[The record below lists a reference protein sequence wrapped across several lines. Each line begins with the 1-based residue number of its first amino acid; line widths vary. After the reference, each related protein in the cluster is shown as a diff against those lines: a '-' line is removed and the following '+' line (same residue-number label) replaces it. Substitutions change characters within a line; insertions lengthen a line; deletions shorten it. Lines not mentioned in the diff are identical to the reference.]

1 MKFIVALTLLA
12 FVAYAGQT
20 SVDLTPSVKSL
31 DGSNVAANKG
41 DAGASAN
48 AKATPAAPTPAKDIA
63 TATDGVQTITATVG
77 DTVSLQ
83 LDEPV
88 DGQGLTWDIVEQV
101 LGYNKI
107 WTLAEESFV
116 LNQDGKAG
124 VRTFKIK
131 VKKAGEETITLV
143 RGDMTKFDD
152 AQDDYGKNDKNLFN
166 LDLMRAA
173 EYTQIKVKGV

>member
-1 MKFIVALTLLA
+1 MKFLVVLTL
-12 FVAYAGQT
+12 VAYVAFAGQS
-20 SVDLTPSVKSL
+20 SVDLSPSVKTL
-31 DGSNVAANKG
+31 DGSPSRPNSG
-41 DAGASAN
+41 DNGASSN
-48 AKATPAAPTPAKDIA
+48 AKAQAGSSQTVDI
-63 TATDGVQTITATVG
+63 TTGDDGVQSIISKVG

-88 DGQGLTWDIVEQV
+88 DGQNLTWDIVEQI

-116 LNQDGKAG
+116 LNQDGKSG
-124 VRTFKIK
+124 VRTFKLKIK
-131 VKKAGEETITLV
+131 KSGEETITLV

-166 LDLMRAA
+166 LDLMKAA
-173 EYTQIKVKGV
+173 EYTQIKLKAQ